1 MPVKKSVRVN
11 SGRGGRPNRD
21 VRHSTSNVNEIVPDV
36 KITHSIE
43 EEIKEED
50 DIRETI
56 RKALTDNLKNLSAWL
71 TAVGEDDPLKGL
83 TAFRDFAEFVLPK
96 LQRTDSKIDP
106 ASPLQLNMESIT
118 SFKKRKEEENDKR
131 SKGTQIP
138 G

>member
-21 VRHSTSNVNEIVPDV
+21 VRHTTSAVNEIKPQ
-36 KITHSIE
+36 ITHSIE

-56 RKALTDNLKNLSAWL
+56 RKALTDNLKNLSSWL
-71 TAVGEDDPLKGL
+71 TAVGEEDPLKGL

>member
-1 MPVKKSVRVN
+1 MPKKSVRVN
-11 SGRGGRPNRD
+11 TGRGGRPNRA
-21 VRHSTSNVNEIVPDV
+21 VRHSTSNVNDIIPE
-36 KITHSIE
+36 ITHQ
-43 EEIKEED
+43 EEISTEDEEID
-50 DIRETI
+50 FNIRETI
-56 RKALTDNLKNLSAWL
+56 KTALVENQIHLSKALSMVAESDPKAFL
-71 TAVGEDDPLKGL
+71 TSYKDY
-83 TAFRDFAEFVLPK
+83 AEFILPK